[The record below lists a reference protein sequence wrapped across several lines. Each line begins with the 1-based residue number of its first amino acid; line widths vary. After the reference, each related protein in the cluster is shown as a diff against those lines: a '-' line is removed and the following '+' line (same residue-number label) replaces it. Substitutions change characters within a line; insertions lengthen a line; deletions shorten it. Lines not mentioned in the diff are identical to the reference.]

1 MGGGGRG
8 ENGEGNTERGE
19 NHNKEVHSQQKPPQI
34 REASF
39 RFHDLESVYLI
50 GVNVG
55 NVNYVSI

>member
-1 MGGGGRG
+1 MGGRGGGR
-8 ENGEGNTERGE
+8 ERGGE
-19 NHNKEVHSQQKPPQI
+19 HREGGKHNKEVHSQQKPPQM

-55 NVNYVSI
+55 NVNYISI

>member
-1 MGGGGRG
+1 MGGRG
-8 ENGEGNTERGE
+8 GRERGGE
-19 NHNKEVHSQQKPPQI
+19 HREGGKHNKEVHSQQKPPQM

-55 NVNYVSI
+55 NVNYISI